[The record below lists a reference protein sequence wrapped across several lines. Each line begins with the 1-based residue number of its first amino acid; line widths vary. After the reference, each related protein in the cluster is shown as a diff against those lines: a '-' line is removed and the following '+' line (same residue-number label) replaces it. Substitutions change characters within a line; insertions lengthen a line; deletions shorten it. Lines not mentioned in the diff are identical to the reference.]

1 MVGGLREPVAK
12 ERVGSRVRWGWS
24 VKSWAWTGWLV
35 GVAGLTAAGCSS
47 STETAGPGS
56 GGPSTGAAVLAPGA
70 GGAAATVQ
78 TATLGSTKPV
88 FLIDQCYLA
97 GQPQAEDFAAIK
109 AAGVTKVISV
119 RGDGEIDWDAR
130 AAAEAAGLEYHQ
142 IPVGSPEQLTED
154 KIAEVCA
161 LLKAAKEADQPV
173 VLHCGVAARASAVW
187 MAFHCLEQQASWED
201 CEALVAQMV
210 RLPDYWKAPVKAY
223 IEKVAARE

>member
-1 MVGGLREPVAK
+1 MSGGSLEPVPVN
-12 ERVGSRVRWGWS
+12 RVAARAWVCLALLGCVCGWA
-24 VKSWAWTGWLV
+24 VV
-35 GVAGLTAAGCSS
+35 GCAPATDN
-47 STETAGPGS
+47 TAGPGAAGS
-56 GGPSTGAAVLAPGA
+56 GATGQAAAAGA
-70 GGAAATVQ
+70 GGVATEVK

-88 FLIDQCYLA
+88 FLVGQCYLA
-97 GQPQAEDFAAIK
+97 GQPQAEDFAVIK

-119 RGDGEIDWDAR
+119 RGEGEIDWDAR

-201 CEALVAQMV
+201 CEALVAKMV